1 VGAQRAQFDLQVRIP
16 AAAQVSGIKH
26 QQVQEFLD
34 LVGTGSPTTPTSY
47 ASKPRVSLGLIIHE

>member
-26 QQVQEFLD
+26 QQVQEFLRQQ
-34 LVGTGSPTTPTSY
+34 
-47 ASKPRVSLGLIIHE
+47 KPRVSLGLIIHE